1 MMTLRPSRFAL
12 PILLGIAPGA
22 PAAWGGQS
30 PSAAAPAGAAV
41 VSLAPADM
49 APECLADLKA
59 ANVQF
64 RALGAV
70 TKQGC
75 TVENAVEL
83 DAVPSPFG
91 KVSLPGKPTLTC
103 AFARQFAIWVRDVAA
118 PMTLAYMGSSLT
130 AIETGPGFVCRSR
143 YDKPGEKIS
152 EHARGD
158 AIDVIAFA
166 LDDGQKLSVRDSS
179 ASDKI
184 DGALMKTLRT
194 TGCGYFTTILGPG
207 SNDAHKEHF
216 HFYIGLHG
224 ASANYRIC
232 E

>member
-12 PILLGIAPGA
+12 AILLGIAAGA
-22 PAAWGGQS
+22 PAAWGGDS
-30 PSAAAPAGAAV
+30 PPAAAPGGAAV
-41 VSLAPADM
+41 GSSAPADP
-49 APECLADLKA
+49 AHECLADLKA
-59 ANVQF
+59 ANVEF

-70 TKQGC
+70 TKDGC
-75 TVENAVEL
+75 TIEGAVEL

-91 KVSLPGKPTLTC
+91 KVSLPGKPTLVC
-103 AFARQFAIWVRDVAA
+103 AFARQFATWVRDVAA
-118 PMTLAYMGSSLT
+118 PLTLAYMGSRLA
-130 AIETGPGFVCRSR
+130 AIDTGTSFACRNR
-143 YDKPGEKIS
+143 YNKPGEKIS

-158 AIDVIAFA
+158 AIDVMAFA
-166 LDDGQKLSVRDSS
+166 LENGERLTVKNSS
-179 ASDKI
+179 ASARI
-184 DGALMKTLRT
+184 DGVLMKTFRA

-216 HFYIGLHG
+216 HFDTGLHG

>member
-1 MMTLRPSRFAL
+1 MMGYRFNVLALAVGHAMLLVTARPAAAVD
-12 PILLGIAPGA
+12 GQVPGA
-22 PAAWGGQS
+22 T
-30 PSAAAPAGAAV
+30 APASGAV
-41 VSLAPADM
+41 VAQQ
-49 APECLADLKA
+49 CLADLKA

-70 TKQGC
+70 TKDGC
-75 TVENAVEL
+75 AVDNAVEL

-91 KVSLPGKPTLTC
+91 TVSAPAKPTLAC
-103 AFARQFAIWVRDVAA
+103 AFARQFATWVRDVAA
-118 PMTLAYMGSSLT
+118 PLTLAYMGSRLT
-130 AIETGPGFVCRSR
+130 AIDTGPGFVCRNR
-143 YDKPGEKIS
+143 YDKPGEKVS

-158 AIDVIAFA
+158 AIDVAAFA
-166 LDDGQKLSVRDSS
+166 LENGVKLTVKDSS
-179 ASDKI
+179 ASARI
-184 DGALMKTLRT
+184 EGVLLKTFRA

-216 HFYIGLHG
+216 HFDMGQHG

>member
-12 PILLGIAPGA
+12 AILLGIAPGA
-22 PAAWGGQS
+22 PAAWGGDAS
-30 PSAAAPAGAAV
+30 PAAAPAGAAV
-41 VSLAPADM
+41 GSPAPAD
-49 APECLADLKA
+49 PVQECLAGLKA

-70 TKQGC
+70 KKDGC
-75 TVENAVEL
+75 AVENAIEL

-91 KVSLPGKPTLTC
+91 TVSAPAKPTLAC
-103 AFARQFAIWVRDVAA
+103 AFARQFATWVRDVAA
-118 PMTLAYMGSSLT
+118 PLTLAYMGSRLT
-130 AIETGPGFVCRSR
+130 AIDTGPGFVCRNR
-143 YDKPGEKIS
+143 YDKPGDKVS
-152 EHARGD
+152 EHARGG
-158 AIDVIAFA
+158 AIDVMAFA
-166 LDDGQKLSVRDSS
+166 LENGVKLTVKESS
-179 ASDKI
+179 ASARI
-184 DGALMKTLRT
+184 EGVLMKTFRA

-216 HFYIGLHG
+216 HFDMGLHG